1 MNIAQKTTIIA
12 DLALLGVN
20 VIWGAT
26 FVTMKQLLGSISFP
40 TILLGRFLIATL
52 CLLGLSYSKKWERPV
67 FRNGAILGMAL
78 FGGYFFQTWG
88 LCYTTPARSAFV
100 TGLSALFVPIL
111 VYWIFKKKIDTWTST
126 GIVVALFGLVLLTL
140 RGGEAT
146 YREWWGDFLTALGAF
161 AYAVQI
167 VLVEKFSQEDTLP
180 LVTAEMATVTCLS
193 LMLFLVSGNR
203 NLSLSFPQWLSIGFL
218 GVVATA
224 LTFTVQK
231 LAQKHTPA
239 IHAGLIFISEPV
251 FAAFFSYFLWQERF
265 TSTAVAGCILILFG
279 ILLPQI
285 KTLVIPDAP
294 LPQPSGQTPTLPDR
308 GDQ

>member
-1 MNIAQKTTIIA
+1 
-12 DLALLGVN
+12 
-20 VIWGAT
+20 
-26 FVTMKQLLGSISFP
+26 
-40 TILLGRFLIATL
+40 
-52 CLLGLSYSKKWERPV
+52 
-67 FRNGAILGMAL
+67 
-78 FGGYFFQTWG
+78 
-88 LCYTTPARSAFV
+88 
-100 TGLSALFVPIL
+100 
-111 VYWIFKKKIDTWTST
+111 
-126 GIVVALFGLVLLTL
+126 VVALFGLILLTL

-146 YREWWGDFLTALGAF
+146 YQEWWGDFLTALGAF

-203 NLSLSFPQWLSIGFL
+203 NLSLSFSQWLSIGFL

-265 TSTAVAGCILILFG
+265 TSAAVAGCIFILLG

-285 KTLVIPDAP
+285 RTLVIPDAP
-294 LPQPSGQTPTLPDR
+294 LLEQRLFLNSIQRIALPFEIGQNNLHRYFPPTFNFLKASSIRSIASARFSREFEKEMRMYPSPNSPKEVPGSTATPASSR
-308 GDQ
+308 R

>member
-1 MNIAQKTTIIA
+1 MPSGLIVLQKVGKA
-12 DLALLGVN
+12 CLPQRSDSGNGSLRRVFLSD
-20 VIWGAT
+20 
-26 FVTMKQLLGSISFP
+26 LGSLLYHPGSFSLRYRP
-40 TILLGRFLIATL
+40 ECNL
-52 CLLGLSYSKKWERPV
+52 CADSGVLGLQE
-67 FRNGAILGMAL
+67 
-78 FGGYFFQTWG
+78 
-88 LCYTTPARSAFV
+88 
-100 TGLSALFVPIL
+100 
-111 VYWIFKKKIDTWTST
+111 KIDTWTST

-203 NLSLSFPQWLSIGFL
+203 NLSLSFSQWLSIGFL

-265 TSTAVAGCILILFG
+265 TSAAVAGCIFILLG

-285 KTLVIPDAP
+285 RTLVIPDAP

-308 GDQ
+308 EDR